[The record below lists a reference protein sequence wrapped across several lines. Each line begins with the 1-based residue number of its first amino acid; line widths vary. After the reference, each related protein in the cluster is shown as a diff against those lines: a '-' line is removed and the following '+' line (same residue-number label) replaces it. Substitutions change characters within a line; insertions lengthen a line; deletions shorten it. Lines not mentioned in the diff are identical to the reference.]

1 MGRTSPLWDVSSRWG
16 NSNCG
21 DIWCGLGEVCE
32 MAMERFMT
40 KPVAYI
46 NVEERKLEWA
56 TPIKWETPTVINLPF
71 NIPLYI
77 APPQREWVGLTEKE
91 TIDLALNAFAL
102 PEVSLKQRLR
112 LHQELV
118 IAMNEPDSRLMIFA
132 ATIEQA
138 LKEKNGG

>member
-1 MGRTSPLWDVSSRWG
+1 MNDEEMMRRVIEGIPIMPVKAGSPTTLMVVPA
-16 NSNCG
+16 
-21 DIWCGLGEVCE
+21 L
-32 MAMERFMT
+32 
-40 KPVAYI
+40 
-46 NVEERKLEWA
+46 LEHA
-56 TPIKWETPTVINLPF
+56 GYVKKK
-71 NIPLYI
+71 
-77 APPQREWVGLTEKE
+77 EWVGLTEKE

-118 IAMNEPDSRLMIFA
+118 IAMNESDSRLMIFA